1 MRGTEEKGVDTR
13 IVTDMMSHAWAG
25 GYNVALLISA
35 DRDFVPVAEEL
46 QKRGIKVIHGRFGKK
61 GMELSKKCWGS
72 IDVAKLMPLFERP

>member
-46 QKRGIKVIHGRFGKK
+46 QKRGIKVIHGRFVKK

>member
-1 MRGTEEKGVDTR
+1 MNSKKPTDPGYTAGKSHFIVGTDTGVGKTFC
-13 IVTDMMSHAWAG
+13 TC
-25 GYNVALLISA
+25 ALLHA
-35 DRDFVPVAEEL
+35 M